1 MLAPKDDS
9 RWTDLLNGKLQH
21 QFQLASAAMIVSRC
35 QRQVLRDPSA
45 QTLSKNLDE
54 LYSFFSKFE
63 NVVSDD
69 LKAIFS

>member
-1 MLAPKDDS
+1 MIATKENP
-9 RWTDLLNGKLQH
+9 RWEELLSGQFAH

-35 QRQVLRDPSA
+35 QRQVMREP
-45 QTLSKNLDE
+45 QTLQKNIDE
-54 LYSFFSKFE
+54 LHAFFTKFE